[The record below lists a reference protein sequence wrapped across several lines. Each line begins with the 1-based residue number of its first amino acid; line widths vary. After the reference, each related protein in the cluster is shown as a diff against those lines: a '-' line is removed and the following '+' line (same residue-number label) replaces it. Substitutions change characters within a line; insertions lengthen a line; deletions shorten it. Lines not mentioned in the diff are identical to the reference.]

1 MVLVACRGN
10 APLQVTSTPQGNLG
24 EPTPT
29 FEGPATPTVTPTLK
43 PPMAWF
49 ILPQEAPSI
58 YRDLPATLQS
68 LADAQGWQ
76 VSFLDALPDVLPS
89 EVRAVIAPL
98 STDLAPLAQT
108 YPQVWFIGAQSP
120 SETAPPENLSVL
132 DPSTASPSAQAF
144 LAGYTA
150 ALSTEDWRV
159 AVIAPDEETSKA
171 FRDGA
176 VYFCG
181 LCRPAYP
188 PFASYP
194 LTVQLSPGASADQW
208 YSALNDLQS
217 QGVQTLYV
225 APALWADEALL
236 SVLQDA
242 DFRLIADHPLEG
254 DLAAHFL
261 AAIAPDPLSALR
273 DAWEAL
279 QVGQGGGGNYPL
291 ALRVQVGQADWLSPG
306 RQRLIEDLAVRL
318 QRGIVL
324 P

>member
-10 APLQVTSTPQGNLG
+10 APLQVTPTPQNSLG

-29 FEGPATPTVTPTLK
+29 LEGPATPTVTPTLK
-43 PPMAWF
+43 PPTVWL

-58 YRDLPATLQS
+58 YGDLPATLQS

-76 VSFLDALPDVLPS
+76 VTRLETLPQALPS
-89 EVRAVIAPL
+89 EVRAVVAPL
-98 STDLAPLAQT
+98 STGLVPLAQSH
-108 YPQVWFIGAQSP
+108 PQVWFIGAQSS

-159 AVIAPDEETSKA
+159 AVIAPDEETLNA

-188 PFASYP
+188 PFAPYP
-194 LTVQLSPGASADQW
+194 LTVQLSPDASADQW

-217 QGVQTLYV
+217 QGVQTLYI
-225 APALWADEALL
+225 APSLWTDDALL
-236 SVLQDA
+236 LLLQDTN
-242 DFRLIADHPLEG
+242 FRLIADHPLE
-254 DLAAHFL
+254 DALATHFL
-261 AAIAPDPLSALR
+261 ASIAPDPLSALR
-273 DAWEAL
+273 DAWEDI
-279 QVGQGGGGNYPL
+279 QQGQGGGSYPL
-291 ALRVQVGQADWLSPG
+291 ALRVQVGHADWLSPG
-306 RQRLIEDLAVRL
+306 RQRLVEDLADQL
-318 QRGIVL
+318 QEGIVL

>member
-1 MVLVACRGN
+1 MVLVACGGN
-10 APLQVTSTPQGNLG
+10 VPLQVTPTPQETLR

-29 FEGPATPTVTPTLK
+29 FEGLPTPTVTPTPKTPTVWL
-43 PPMAWF
+43 
-49 ILPQEAPSI
+49 ILPQETPPI

-76 VSFLDALPDVLPS
+76 VTRLEALPETLPS
-89 EVRAVIAPL
+89 EVRAVVAPL
-98 STDLAPLAQT
+98 STDLAPLAQSH
-108 YPQVWFIGAQSP
+108 PRVWFIGAQSP
-120 SETAPPENLSVL
+120 SETAPPENLNVL

-159 AVIAPDEETSKA
+159 AAIAPDEETLNA

-176 VYFCG
+176 VYFCS

-188 PFASYP
+188 PFAPYP

-217 QGVQTLYV
+217 QGVQTLYI
-225 APALWADEALL
+225 APELWTDEALL
-236 SVLQDA
+236 SLLQDA
-242 DFRLIADHPLEG
+242 DFRLIADHSLE
-254 DLAAHFL
+254 DALAV
-261 AAIAPDPLSALR
+261 IAPDPLSALR

-279 QVGQGGGGNYPL
+279 QHGQGGGSYPL
-291 ALRVQVGQADWLSPG
+291 ALRVQVDHADWLSPG
-306 RQRLIEDLAVRL
+306 RQRLIEDLADQL